1 MNLRCVNKFLSR
13 RISLSSSC
21 PKSREGLDVSGD
33 DWATCEI
40 GKGGGRG

>member
-21 PKSREGLDVSGD
+21 PESREGLDVIQLR
-33 DWATCEI
+33 AVMI
-40 GKGGGRG
+40 G